1 MNAHLVYVK
10 NELHKK
16 YKELDESDLPFNRL
30 SELVEF
36 TNSVLKKEILDI
48 WHERNNLNTNIPEK
62 EKTKYYKF
70 IEEICSKSEK
80 EINKYLEKINEVF
93 EATLT
98 EEDKEYFST
107 HKHVVTLGGRR
118 RRTTKRGFKR
128 GRNKRSRNIIKKLF
142 RQTKIKTKV

>member
-48 WHERNNLNTNIPEK
+48 WHERNNLTI
-62 EKTKYYKF
+62 
-70 IEEICSKSEK
+70 
-80 EINKYLEKINEVF
+80 
-93 EATLT
+93 
-98 EEDKEYFST
+98 
-107 HKHVVTLGGRR
+107 
-118 RRTTKRGFKR
+118 
-128 GRNKRSRNIIKKLF
+128 
-142 RQTKIKTKV
+142 